1 MVVSRESPTLIN
13 NQNLITMKKFRKTV
27 LEVIIP
33 GLLLLIGTV
42 LLYYGQLSC
51 EYTVSEIGAVL
62 LALSSAPLLLTSII
76 EDKRNNK

>member
-1 MVVSRESPTLIN
+1 
-13 NQNLITMKKFRKTV
+13 MKKFRKTV

-42 LLYYGQLSC
+42 LLCYGQLSC
-51 EYTVSEIGAVL
+51 KYTASDIGAVL
-62 LALSSAPLLLTSII
+62 LALSSVPLLLTSII